1 MEPKTRKEKYL
12 AAIAGEYEG
21 ELPEPKTPTEYFL
34 HAKATAEDEQV
45 NGNVQ

>member
-34 HAKATAEDEQV
+34 HAKASADFGP
-45 NGNVQ
+45 NDAK